1 MPFAIKK
8 SSKIYKVGTRKVQR
22 RGYKVYN
29 SATGKEFSKMPIAKK
44 MAIKQLRALYR
55 NVKS

>member
-8 SSKIYKVGTRKVQR
+8 STKVYKVGTRKVQR
-22 RGYKVYN
+22 RGYKVFN
-29 SATGKEFSKMPIAKK
+29 SATGKEYSKMPLAKK
-44 MAIKQLRALYR
+44 MALKQLRALYK